1 MTNKPKRKRRN
12 HSSEFKARVALAALR
27 EDKTQ
32 SELASEFQIHPI
44 QITEWKK
51 LAKQN
56 IKSVFE
62 KPSLVTKNPS
72 LTPENEFY
80 EQIGRLKMEV
90 EFLKKKLLL

>member
-1 MTNKPKRKRRN
+1 MTSKPKKKRRN
-12 HSSEFKARVALAALR
+12 HSAEFKAQVALAALR

-56 IKSVFE
+56 LKAVFE
-62 KPSLVTKNPS
+62 KPAQAAKKDDAIS
-72 LTPENEFY
+72 EHEFF

-90 EFLKKKLLL
+90 EFLKKKLPR